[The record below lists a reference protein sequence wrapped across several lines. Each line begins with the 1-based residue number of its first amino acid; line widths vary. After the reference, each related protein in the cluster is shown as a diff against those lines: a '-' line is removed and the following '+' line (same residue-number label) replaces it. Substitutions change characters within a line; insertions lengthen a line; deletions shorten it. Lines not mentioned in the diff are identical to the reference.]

1 MDSKQEDKT
10 MEFVKMHGLGND
22 FIITRVAS
30 WQEAEDLQ
38 PYAVKLCDRYYGIG
52 ADGLVAFGCGEDAD
66 LFMRIFNPDGSEA
79 EMCGNAIRCIAQ
91 YAWQN
96 RITDNN
102 PVAVKTRA
110 GVKYPEILLGGEENL
125 LVRVDMGEPI
135 LEPASIPV
143 LGSDNKT
150 NIIIDGVLFEITAVS
165 MGNPHCIIITE
176 DIAKID
182 IAKWG
187 PLLENHSYFPARTN
201 VEFVQVNDPEDIS
214 LKVWE
219 RGAGITQACGTGAC
233 ATLVAA
239 VLNGLS
245 ERKATVHLPGGDLLI
260 EWPESDNHVYMIG
273 PATHVY
279 KGSIELNI

>member
-1 MDSKQEDKT
+1 

-22 FIITRVAS
+22 FVITHVAS
-30 WQEAEDLQ
+30 WQEAEVLQ
-38 PYAVKLCDRYYGIG
+38 QYAVQLCDRYYGIG
-52 ADGLVAFGCGEDAD
+52 ADGLVVFGCGEDTD

-79 EMCGNAIRCIAQ
+79 EMCGNAIRCVAQ

-96 RITDNN
+96 RITNKN
-102 PVAVKTRA
+102 PVAVKTQA
-110 GVKYPEILLGGEENL
+110 GVKYPEILSGCEQNL

-143 LGSDNKT
+143 LGSDIKT
-150 NIIIDGVLFEITAVS
+150 VIKINDASFEVTIVS
-165 MGNPHCIIITE
+165 MGNPHCIILTE
-176 DIAKID
+176 DINKID
-182 IAKWG
+182 VAKWG
-187 PLLENHSYFPARTN
+187 PLIENHSCFPARTN
-201 VEFVQVNDPEDIS
+201 VEFVQVNDPADIS
-214 LKVWE
+214 LIVWE

-239 VLNGLS
+239 VLNGQS

-260 EWPESDNHVYMIG
+260 EWQESDNHVYMTG